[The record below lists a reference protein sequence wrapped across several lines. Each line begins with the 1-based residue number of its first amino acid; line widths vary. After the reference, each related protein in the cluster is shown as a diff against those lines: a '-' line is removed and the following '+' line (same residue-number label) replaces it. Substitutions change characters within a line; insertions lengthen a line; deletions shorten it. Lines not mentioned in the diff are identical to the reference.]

1 MKPFKQTIFLLL
13 SLAWIWVFCGK
24 TTPRAEEVNV
34 QAAKEAKAIEVEA
47 SLTDDHP
54 AIEEGITC
62 ADCHEIKLDAK
73 TTATQIWLT
82 GEYLGFAKNEGA
94 MTNEKVREEII
105 KAMGGKKKTGTCVL
119 GTCINNTP
127 MTTTAEF
134 TLNPD
139 TMTLHGMHEKGTAKL
154 LHIKQNPRVS
164 LNWHKE
170 FIDWSDALCIQFIGH
185 AELIEG
191 TNPEFEKIMIDCL
204 PYEKNATQRKIT
216 LDQARNMAKQMM
228 IITKI
233 TVDEATITNMQF
245 RKEGCRPWQRWM
257 RKTGQQNQ

>member
-1 MKPFKQTIFLLL
+1 MKTLKRINVLLFGF
-13 SLAWIWVFCGK
+13 AWIWMFHVL
-24 TTPRAEEVNV
+24 PSLSAEEANV
-34 QAAKEAKAIEVEA
+34 QAAKEATAIEAEA
-47 SLTDDHP
+47 SLSDDHP
-54 AIEEGITC
+54 VIEEGITC

-94 MTNEKVREEII
+94 MTNEKVREEVI

-127 MTTTAEF
+127 TTTTAEF

-170 FIDWSDALCIQFIGH
+170 FIDWSSALCVQFIGH

-191 TNPEFEKIMIDCL
+191 TNPEFEKIMMDCI

-216 LDQARNMAKQMM
+216 LDQARNMSKQMM
-228 IITKI
+228 LITKI
-233 TVDEATITNMQF
+233 TVDEATITNMEF
-245 RKEGCRPWQRWM
+245 RKEGYRPWQRWI
-257 RKTGQQNQ
+257 RETGK